1 MKGMNYIM
9 QILNTDKKSVLMG
22 SGYLYAVESKD
33 FDAANYNVN
42 DMVEIGYIQE
52 NAVLRRTTEA
62 KEITSANYGTV
73 AVLNGAYTNE
83 FETGIISYDAENV
96 SRFLT
101 GSQVTTVDGNIK
113 RTYFCESDKHPTISL
128 IFKGIDEDTQDE
140 FIVVMPRAVWVGD
153 YELDFNN
160 DNPISLN
167 YLFKL
172 LNSQLPNGKNG
183 AFFIDE
189 KKAEVAV
196 ETK

>member
-1 MKGMNYIM
+1 M

-22 SGYLYAVESKD
+22 SGYLYAVESKN
-33 FDAANYNVN
+33 FDTENYDVD

-83 FETGIISYDAENV
+83 FETGIISYDADNV

-172 LNSQLPNGKNG
+172 LNSKLPNGKNG

-189 KKAEVAV
+189 KTAAEGAT
-196 ETK
+196 E